1 MKNVKS
7 NLSKLPL
14 ASNPP
19 KLNPTKKI
27 KAKNLSPAKKFRLRL
42 RRAKFQKQQ
51 QEKDD
56 YFEHDNRDAAR
67 AAGEEKKKAGRLYR
81 KGRRAQMY
89 IDAYLKSQQ
98 HMSQNGDTASPDE
111 TQDSSNGNEVS
122 MKSIVHRANIKLLP
136 MTSRFGH
143 AFGKEQAAHN
153 GRKLSATHSS
163 FPTTNNNNVNASSS
177 LAGNT
182 SIVKCCCHCA
192 CSGRKKKAR
201 RKLSSPYFGD
211 FNRTMSFAN
220 GSCAGASAEVTTKIL
235 NKTTTTTHH
244 ETLVKA
250 AGLVDYKKLAAAKMK
265 HRQLVPVLTNNYK
278 LQGRSGG
285 GCGMKEMRS
294 VIRFVL
300 ESWRFMDDEKLCN
313 KCREKSFS
321 GCECGKLF
329 SAWQSF
335 EEMKQNSVCV
345 PTNVCII
352 CFDM

>member
-1 MKNVKS
+1 MKNVKN

-14 ASNPP
+14 SSNPP
-19 KLNPTKKI
+19 KLNPIKKL
-27 KAKNLSPAKKFRLRL
+27 KAKHLSPAKKFRLRL

-56 YFEHDNRDAAR
+56 YFEHDNRDAAK
-67 AAGEEKKKAGRLYR
+67 AAGAEKKKAGRLYK

-122 MKSIVHRANIKLLP
+122 LKSIVHRANIGLSP
-136 MTSRFGH
+136 MTSHFSH
-143 AFGKEQAAHN
+143 AFAKEQAALN

-163 FPTTNNNNVNASSS
+163 FPTTNNNNIRTSSSS

-182 SIVKCCCHCA
+182 SNVKCCCHCA

-211 FNRTMSFAN
+211 FNRTMSFSN

-250 AGLVDYKKLAAAKMK
+250 AALVDYNKLAAAKMK
-265 HRQLVPVLTNNYK
+265 HRQLVPVITNNYK
-278 LQGRSGG
+278 LQGRRDTSN
-285 GCGMKEMRS
+285 GCGLREMRS
-294 VIRFVL
+294 VMRFVL
-300 ESWRFMDDEKLCN
+300 
-313 KCREKSFS
+313 
-321 GCECGKLF
+321 G
-329 SAWQSF
+329 
-335 EEMKQNSVCV
+335 
-345 PTNVCII
+345 P
-352 CFDM
+352 